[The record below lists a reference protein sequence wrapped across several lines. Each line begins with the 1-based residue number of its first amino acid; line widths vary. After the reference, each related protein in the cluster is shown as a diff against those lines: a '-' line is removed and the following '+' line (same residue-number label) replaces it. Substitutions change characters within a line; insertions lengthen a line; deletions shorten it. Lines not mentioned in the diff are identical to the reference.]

1 MNVLITGVAGF
12 IGSHLSEKLLSHGHA
27 VTGID
32 NFDPFYPREIKQAN
46 LLISKQSS
54 NFKFIE
60 ADIKN
65 ISSVFET
72 EHFDFIV
79 HLAAKAG
86 VRPSIVNPEAY
97 IETNISGT
105 QHLLEWMKK
114 RNFKKLIFASS
125 SSVYGNNRKTPF
137 SESDSVDQP
146 ISPYAFTKKAC
157 ELMNYNYHHLYDI
170 SIINLRFFT
179 VYGPRQRPDLAIHK
193 FFDLMTKD
201 LPLQIFGDGNTGRD
215 YTFIDDIVEGIN
227 RAVER
232 INLSER
238 KLFEIINLGNS
249 KPVLLK
255 DLVESIETVFGKKAI
270 KKKMPMQEGDVDL
283 TFADISTAKRLL
295 NYDPQIILSEGLLRF
310 KTWYDSK

>member
-12 IGSHLSEKLLSHGHA
+12 IGSHLAEKLLSHGHA

-86 VRPSIVNPEAY
+86 VRPSIENPEAY

-295 NYDPQIILSEGLLRF
+295 NYDPQIILSEGLMRF